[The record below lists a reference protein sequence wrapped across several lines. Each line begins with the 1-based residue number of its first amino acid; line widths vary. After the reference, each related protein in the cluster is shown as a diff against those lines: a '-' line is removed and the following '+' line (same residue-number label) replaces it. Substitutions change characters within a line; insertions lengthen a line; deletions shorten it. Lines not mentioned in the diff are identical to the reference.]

1 MFLCRRTEAMT
12 HTQTQ
17 MYMCRVWR
25 CDYLIMPPVRR
36 RVKITGRNDNTHR
49 VSAPQTLYALLWAY
63 YVRAGGVRV
72 IQ

>member
-36 RVKITGRNDNTHR
+36 RAVKITGRNDDTHR
-49 VSAPQTLYALLWAY
+49 VSAPQILYALHDGHIM
-63 YVRAGGVRV
+63 YVQGV
-72 IQ
+72 